1 MERVKNEDGSADV
14 YPSKIIKDKIE
25 FIEGNFDID
34 GDDWV
39 DEVLE
44 YINKWVNKDK
54 ADVEVLDK

>member
-1 MERVKNEDGSADV
+1 MS
-14 YPSKIIKDKIE
+14 IKPPEPKPCSCHK
-25 FIEGNFDID
+25 DID
-34 GDDWV
+34 INALINDIEWDDWV

>member
-1 MERVKNEDGSADV
+1 MKMEALMFIRVK
-14 YPSKIIKDKIE
+14 KIKDKIE

-54 ADVEVLDK
+54 ADVEVLNK